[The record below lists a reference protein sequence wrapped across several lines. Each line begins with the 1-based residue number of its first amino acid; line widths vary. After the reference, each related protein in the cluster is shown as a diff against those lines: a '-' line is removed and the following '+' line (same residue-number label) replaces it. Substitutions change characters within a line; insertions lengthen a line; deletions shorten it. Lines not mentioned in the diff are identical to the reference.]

1 MRSPTSREAP
11 SRPRAKRSVRP
22 APAAETPKLRVA
34 ELYAGTCR
42 SIEPYRL
49 RPDRFEIALL
59 ADTSAAARTTYLANF
74 PDAPYFDVDL
84 RADSAAEL
92 RELAQ
97 GEIDILLGC
106 PPCQGFS
113 EGGLRAPKDERNDHI
128 VNFAETVRALRPRAF
143 ALENVA
149 RAAVSPQFV
158 QLRGLLEASGYE
170 LTAAVLNAAQYGSA
184 QARQRLVVVGCL
196 KAASSADMPV
206 ALPAPTHATIGTY
219 FDYTRSEL
227 REIGAL
233 DEALLGTMSSTYRAR
248 SVLSSRFYGAAD
260 ADPDAFELVPSG
272 SNGTSARAPRGLE
285 PTPTVA
291 KVLAGLPKTGTKRAG
306 ELAHVQFGHSSRML
320 ERMGPVPQGGQRDAG
335 RKYHG
340 AAYARLHGEGL
351 AKTLTRYFSN
361 AGSGRF
367 WHPTSN
373 RSLTVREAAR
383 LQGFP
388 DDFAFAGGATQMN
401 AWMVGNAL
409 DAALANVS
417 FRAVTRSLGIMTD
430 Q

>member
-1 MRSPTSREAP
+1 MRLPASPKASRGVPKNPA
-11 SRPRAKRSVRP
+11 RV
-22 APAAETPKLRVA
+22 APAVNGVARKLRVA

-59 ADTSAAARTTYLANF
+59 ADSSVAARNTYLANF
-74 PDAPYFDVDL
+74 PDAPYFHVDL
-84 RADSAAEL
+84 QADSAARL

-113 EGGLRAPKDERNDHI
+113 EGGLRARDDDRNDHI
-128 VNFAETVRALRPRAF
+128 VNFAKTVRELRPRAF
-143 ALENVA
+143 SLENVA
-149 RAAVSPQFV
+149 RAAVSPQFAE
-158 QLRGLLEASGYE
+158 LRELLEATGYE

-196 KAASSADMPV
+196 NEFVKDMAV
-206 ALPAPTHATIGTY
+206 ALPAPTHETEGVY
-219 FDYTRSEL
+219 FDYRRATL
-227 REIGAL
+227 RKASGVD
-233 DEALLGTMSSTYRAR
+233 DELLGTMSSTRRSR
-248 SVLSSRFYGAAD
+248 SVLTSRFYGGGND
-260 ADPDAFELVPSG
+260 DPTRFE
-272 SNGTSARAPRGLE
+272 ARADGEATLASPVLK
-285 PTPTVA
+285 PTPRVED
-291 KVLAGLPKTGTKRAG
+291 VLRGLPKLGTKKAR
-306 ELAHVQFGHSSRML
+306 EMAHVRFGHSDRVLEMMSR
-320 ERMGPVPQGGQRDAG
+320 VPQGGQRDAG

-340 AAYARLHGEGL
+340 AAYARLHRKGL

-388 DDFAFAGGATQMN
+388 DGFAFTGGATQMN
-401 AWMVGNAL
+401 SWMVGNAL
-409 DAALANVS
+409 DAALARVS
-417 FRAVTRSLGIMTD
+417 FDAVIRCLEE
-430 Q
+430 